1 MKKVIFI
8 TLVSLVIILTSCAHE
23 YIRSGDGNA
32 VFLPV
37 APQEAAR
44 LTVERQGLQIV
55 DTRTGWERS
64 SGWIA
69 NSVHISYFTFLFGG
83 GYDKLDKERPV
94 LLICAHGT
102 RSYRVGRSLIKKGW
116 KEVYDLDGGMKAW
129 LKDGYSVV
137 TKQEGLPVE
146 DSM

>member
-1 MKKVIFI
+1 MLAAF
-8 TLVSLVIILTSCAHE
+8 LVLSSSCAHQ
-23 YIRSGDGNA
+23 YTKPGDEGA
-32 VFLPV
+32 VFRPV
-37 APQEAAR
+37 VPHDAAGIIQ
-44 LTVERQGLQIV
+44 ERQGLQIV